1 MMGLT
6 LAAALALTPPP
17 RTALGWS
24 RSDSPRF
31 VAPADIFSYM
41 DGAGELYLAYGLV
54 RLDVHE
60 YTSPTEPPITLEVYT
75 LRSADDA
82 YGLLSLDWD
91 GEPVALDSAWPAAPP
106 RALYGSGLLRAWS
119 GDVYVRVMATNET
132 PAARATVLEIGRAL
146 LAGRASAPPPGI
158 VAAMPATLGTGH
170 VLRADRV
177 AFLRSHLVLNS
188 IYFLGTANLLGLGPE
203 TEAVAASYDRRE
215 TGGRLRVLMVH
226 YPSEAAARD
235 ALVQFG
241 RSYLH
246 GAPSSEGTTTER
258 VEDGWLGCRRHG
270 RRLALVFEAD
280 TRATAAAITEELS
293 R

>member
-6 LAAALALTPPP
+6 LAAALAITPP
-17 RTALGWS
+17 RAALGWS
-24 RSDSPRF
+24 RSDSPRI

-54 RLDVHE
+54 RLEVHE
-60 YTSPTEPPITLEVYT
+60 YTSPAEPPITLEVYT

-91 GEPVALDSAWPAAPP
+91 GEPVALDSAWPAGTP

-119 GDVYVRVMATNET
+119 ADVYLRVMATNET
-132 PAARATVLEIGRAL
+132 PAARAAVLEIGRAL
-146 LAGRASAPPPGI
+146 VARRASAPPPGI
-158 VAAMPATLGTGH
+158 VSAMPATLGTGH
-170 VLRADRV
+170 VLRADRI

-188 IYFLGTANLLGLGPE
+188 IYFVGTGNLLDLGPE
-203 TEAVAASYDRRE
+203 TEAVAASYERSK
-215 TGGRLRVLMVH
+215 TGGMLRVLVVH
-226 YPSEAAARD
+226 YPDEAAARD
-235 ALVQFG
+235 ALAHFG
-241 RSYLH
+241 RSYLQRTL
-246 GAPSSEGTTTER
+246 SSEGTTTEH

-270 RRLALVFEAD
+270 RQLALVFEAD
-280 TRATAAAITEELS
+280 TPATAAAIVEDLS

>member
-6 LAAALALTPPP
+6 LAATLAVTPPL
-17 RTALGWS
+17 TALGWS
-24 RSDSPRF
+24 RGGSPQV
-31 VAPADIFSYM
+31 VAPAEIFKYM

-54 RLDVHE
+54 RLEVHE
-60 YTSPTEPPITLEVYT
+60 YTSPSEPPITLEVYT

-91 GEPVALDSAWPAAPP
+91 GEPVTLDPAWPPGPP

-119 GDVYVRVMATNET
+119 GELYVRVLATSET
-132 PAARATVLEIGRAL
+132 PAARAAVLEIGRAL
-146 LAGRASAPPPGI
+146 VTGRASAPPPGI
-158 VAAMPATLGTGH
+158 VSAIPAVLGTGH
-170 VLRADRV
+170 VLRADRT

-188 IYFLGTANLLGLGPE
+188 IYFLGTANLLDLVPE
-203 TEAVAASYDRRE
+203 TEAVAASYEQPRA
-215 TGGRLRVLMVH
+215 GGELRVIVVR
-226 YPSEAAARD
+226 YPSETAAGD
-235 ALVQFG
+235 ALEHLA

-246 GAPSSEGTTTER
+246 RAAASDTTTER
-258 VEDGWLGCRRHG
+258 VEDGWVGCRRQG

-280 TRATAAAITEELS
+280 SQATAAAVVEELS

>member
-6 LAAALALTPPP
+6 LAAALAVTPP

-24 RSDSPRF
+24 RSDSPQV

-54 RLDVHE
+54 RLQVQE
-60 YTSPTEPPITLEVYT
+60 YTSPAEAPITLEVYT

-91 GEPVALDSAWPAAPP
+91 GEPVPLDPAWPATPP

-119 GDVYVRVMATNET
+119 GDVYLRVMATNET
-132 PAARATVLEIGRAL
+132 PAARAAVVEIGRACV
-146 LAGRASAPPPGI
+146 AGRATAPPPSF
-158 VAAMPATLGTGH
+158 VSAMPATLGTGH
-170 VLRADRV
+170 VLRADRI

-188 IYFLGTANLLGLGPE
+188 IYFLGTANLLDLGPE
-203 TEAVAASYDRRE
+203 TEAVAASYE
-215 TGGRLRVLMVH
+215 GSGTGKKLRVVEVR

-235 ALVQFG
+235 ALAHFG
-241 RSYLH
+241 TSYLH
-246 GAPSSEGTTTER
+246 RAVSGEETTTEH
-258 VEDGWLGCRRHG
+258 VEDGWLACRRQG
-270 RRLALVFEAD
+270 RRLALAFEAD
-280 TRATAAAITEELS
+280 TEATVAAVVEELS

>member
-1 MMGLT
+1 MTGLT
-6 LAAALALTPPP
+6 LAAALAVTPP

-24 RSDSPRF
+24 RGDSPRI
-31 VAPADIFSYM
+31 VAPADVFSYM

-54 RLDVHE
+54 RLEVYE
-60 YTSPTEPPITLEVYT
+60 YTSPAEPPIALEVYT

-91 GEPVALDSAWPAAPP
+91 GEAVALDSAWPAGAP

-119 GDVYVRVMATNET
+119 DDVYVRVMATNET
-132 PAARATVLEIGRAL
+132 PAARAAVLEIGRAL
-146 LAGRASAPPPGI
+146 VAGRASAPPPGI
-158 VAAMPATLGTGH
+158 VSAMPATLGPGH
-170 VLRADRV
+170 VLRADRT

-188 IYFLGTANLLGLGPE
+188 IYFLGTGNLLDLGPE
-203 TEAVAASYDRRE
+203 TEAVAASYERSG
-215 TGGRLRVLMVH
+215 TGGGLRVLVVR
-226 YPSEAAARD
+226 YPSETAARE
-235 ALVQFG
+235 ALAHFG

-246 GAPSSEGTTTER
+246 GVVSSEETTTEH

-280 TRATAAAITEELS
+280 TRATAAALVEDLS